1 VYFKNNKRIINYS
14 PSSCAHIRQWLDFSK
29 NMLHD
34 SLNGGE
40 KNTRKNIIF
49 LLIVKKIDKKDWVII
64 YF

>member
-1 VYFKNNKRIINYS
+1 
-14 PSSCAHIRQWLDFSK
+14 
-29 NMLHD
+29 MLHD

-49 LLIVKKIDKKDWVII
+49 LIIVKKIDKKNWAII